1 MARRATAES
10 STISTRIL
18 RSALFII
25 GRRTVA
31 LVEAQGSMVPEVA
44 DVHQPLVNPLLNRLQ
59 AVAGAK
65 QAF

>member
-1 MARRATAES
+1 M
-10 STISTRIL
+10 STLIL
-18 RSALFII
+18 RAALFII

-31 LVEAQGSMVPEVA
+31 LVKAQSLMVPWVA
-44 DVHQPLVNPLLNRLQ
+44 AFIGVGRSPAGWVE